1 MKISATERRIF
12 SDEVTAVINRT
23 AENKKT
29 GAIFVKKLLFRH
41 LSVGKDCYIGGHVEG
56 FGYSV
61 AGGIGAVL
69 VLPSQVCPLRKT
81 IAVRNDASLRGL
93 FVGNALCFHKNAT
106 AVCTAMLLGPRSSEP
121 GMAVVRI
128 SGPLQGA
135 GSQYQILQ

>member
-1 MKISATERRIF
+1 M
-12 SDEVTAVINRT
+12 
-23 AENKKT
+23 
-29 GAIFVKKLLFRH
+29 
-41 LSVGKDCYIGGHVEG
+41 
-56 FGYSV
+56 

-69 VLPSQVCPLRKT
+69 VLSKEVCPLRKT

-93 FVGNALCFHKNAT
+93 SLGNAIRFHKNAT
-106 AVCTAMLLGPRSSEP
+106 AVCAAMLLGPRSSEP